1 LTIDYHKL
9 KRWDF
14 PAVEQTYT
22 DKDTIFYSLSV
33 GYCEDPVDHRELPF
47 VYEKDLRATPT
58 MAAVLA
64 YPGLWIR
71 NPETGIDWLN
81 VVHGE
86 QSIRFHRPL
95 PSTGTVVGRMLIKSI
110 TDKGAGRGALFLQER
125 ELFDKHSGELLA
137 TLEQLNF
144 CRGDGGYS
152 DNGGTDGNQLSD
164 PSPFPLPPL
173 PAREP
178 ERVHVISTSPRMA
191 LFYRLCADRHPIH
204 VDPIAARAAGFSKPI
219 LHGLATYA
227 IAGHALLAA
236 WCDYRPSRLKF
247 LRARFSAPLF
257 PGETVRTEM
266 WKTKDSVQFRCLAVE
281 RDTIVI
287 NNGVAEIASGDSD

>member
-1 LTIDYHKL
+1 
-9 KRWDF
+9 
-14 PAVEQTYT
+14 
-22 DKDTIFYSLSV
+22 
-33 GYCEDPVDHRELPF
+33 
-47 VYEKDLRATPT
+47 
-58 MAAVLA
+58 M
-64 YPGLWIR
+64 
-71 NPETGIDWLN
+71 N

-95 PSTGTVVGRMLIKSI
+95 PATGTVVGRMRIKSV

-125 ELFDKHSGELLA
+125 KLFDKASGELLA

-152 DNGGTDGNQLSD
+152 EQGGADGTQVSD
-164 PSPFPLPPL
+164 PTPFSLPHL
-173 PAREP
+173 PATEP
-178 ERVHVISTSPRMA
+178 DLVQVVGTSPRMA

-204 VDPIAARAAGFSKPI
+204 VDPVAAKAAGFSKPI

-227 IAGHALLAA
+227 VAGRAMLAA

-266 WKTKDSVQFRCLAVE
+266 WRTQDTVQFRCRSVE
-281 RDTIVI
+281 RDTVVI
-287 NNGVAEIASGDSD
+287 NNGLAEIDFSALA